1 MITRRQWEKNQKLLT
16 DQRVNLSDGRGEHWK
31 YKNFVQC
38 GKCGRI
44 YLAEKTR
51 IKYEHRKINK
61 KTKKKI
67 PTGRITEH
75 EYIQYHCT
83 RGFYY
88 ANEKGSLIAK
98 GIVEQ
103 DGVGNFYYKENSKII
118 YVTRKKCN
126 TGCIQEV
133 ELGRLLSAE
142 FSGIRFKTEIWNK
155 IKDQL
160 LAGKKRTLKLI
171 TEELQMLRSENTKN
185 KARQEMLFEE
195 KFEGAIK
202 EDFFKEQMEKI
213 DERQTEIKARIELLE
228 EEEQGYDGQ
237 IRKALGAIDAI
248 DNFGAK
254 FKLADQKVKKQM
266 VDFMCSKI
274 FITGG
279 EKISGT
285 KEKVP
290 YSLYVEWN
298 DEFKDLYDVD
308 LVALPKEIEAKYG
321 LPKKVFTTSKNTHSL

>member
-1 MITRRQWEKNQKLLT
+1 MSC
-16 DQRVNLSDGRGEHWK
+16 LSLSLS
-31 YKNFVQC
+31 
-38 GKCGRI
+38 
-44 YLAEKTR
+44 LAPA
-51 IKYEHRKINK
+51 N
-61 KTKKKI
+61 
-67 PTGRITEH
+67 TEGP
-75 EYIQYHCT
+75 I
-83 RGFYY
+83 R
-88 ANEKGSLIAK
+88 N
-98 GIVEQ
+98 
-103 DGVGNFYYKENSKII
+103 KENSKII

-126 TGCIQEV
+126 TGCIQEI

-160 LAGKKRTLKLI
+160 VSGKKRTLKLI

-321 LPKKVFTTSKNTHSL
+321 LPKKVFITSKNTHNL